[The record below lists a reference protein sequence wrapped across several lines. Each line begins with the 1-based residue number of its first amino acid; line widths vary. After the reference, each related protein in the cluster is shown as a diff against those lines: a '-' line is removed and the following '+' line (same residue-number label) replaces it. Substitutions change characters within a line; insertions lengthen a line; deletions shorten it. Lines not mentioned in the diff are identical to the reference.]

1 MPTLQEAVQRLP
13 KGRVRVLAKEHMAGV
28 RDLQAALFQLALSA
42 SQDRGRKACLVTRM
56 DRISKERLQ
65 QEWKNVQRVFSPAI
79 ASRLALVVLIED
91 AAWASSE
98 DPDLARILAHVK
110 RAGSQAPKPAHRFKF
125 FEVFKVLLGQ
135 WLLKR
140 GPMTM
145 QELMRRTGCSYP
157 TAAEAVDRLP
167 VTRRSDRSVEL
178 AAFPHQS
185 WREMLALLRV
195 IREPMGFKDVSGRP
209 PDFNGLLRRLT
220 KAAPPS
226 VALGGVHAA
235 RFWHRGFDL
244 HGTPRIDLVVHAPV
258 DASFVTR
265 ADPALQPAADDPTI
279 VIHPLYRAQ
288 PLFEPDPKGR
298 LPIADPVETL
308 LDLYELKLTDQADA
322 LIRHLKGR
330 A

>member
-1 MPTLQEAVQRLP
+1 MATLQETVQRLP
-13 KGRVRVLAKEHMAGV
+13 KGRMRVLAKEHLAGV
-28 RDLQAALFQLALSA
+28 RDLQAALFQLAV
-42 SQDRGRKACLVTRM
+42 SQEKGHRVCLVTRM

-65 QEWKNVQRVFSPAI
+65 QEWRNVQRVFAPAV
-79 ASRLALVVLIED
+79 ASKLALVVLID
-91 AAWASSE
+91 DTAWTSSE
-98 DPDLARILAHVK
+98 DPDIARIVTHVK

-135 WLLKR
+135 WLLSR
-140 GPMTM
+140 GPLTM

-157 TAAEAVDRLP
+157 TAAEAVARLP
-167 VTRRSDRSVEL
+167 VARRSDRSVEL
-178 AAFPHQS
+178 SAFPHQA

-209 PDFNGLLRRLT
+209 PDFNGLLKRLT

-244 HGTPRIDLVVHAPV
+244 RGTPRIDLVVQAPV
-258 DASFVTR
+258 DTSFVTR
-265 ADPALQPAADDPTI
+265 ADPALQPAKDDPTI

-288 PLFEPDPKGR
+288 ALFEPDPKGR

-308 LDLYELKLTDQADA
+308 LDLYELKLSDQADA
-322 LIRHLKGR
+322 LIRHLR
-330 A
+330 